1 MKKRTGKNT
10 PQNIPEPIPGEILLE
25 EFLKPYGI
33 TQYKLA
39 KDTGK
44 PHSRV
49 TRLIKGEVGITV
61 DTALR
66 LAAYFGTTPHVW
78 LNLQS
83 NYDIRTVS
91 TEKKQELENIPR
103 VTAA

>member
-1 MKKRTGKNT
+1 MKK
-10 PQNIPEPIPGEILLE
+10 NIPEPTPGEILLE
-25 EFLKPYGI
+25 EFIIPHDI

-39 KDTGK
+39 KETGM

-66 LAAYFGTTPHVW
+66 LAAYFGTSPNVW
-78 LNLQS
+78 LNLQTH
-83 NYDIRTVS
+83 YDLNTVS
-91 TEKKQELENIPR
+91 RKKKKELASIPCI
-103 VTAA
+103 TAA